1 MTVAECG
8 GGGEEEVAL
17 GSSLF
22 AKGPL
27 QGPSRSAEAG
37 LRSGRAGLDPCGGE
51 GLSLMMEVGWE
62 GWGVD
67 WDGRV
72 DVAPPRCQA
81 SCRRAESSLRTPG
94 ARRRGMARPAIEGI
108 ADKVAL
114 QELLPDTVLAEEFA
128 EREPLWNEWVAKN
141 QGR

>member
-1 MTVAECG
+1 
-8 GGGEEEVAL
+8 
-17 GSSLF
+17 
-22 AKGPL
+22 
-27 QGPSRSAEAG
+27 
-37 LRSGRAGLDPCGGE
+37 
-51 GLSLMMEVGWE
+51 MMEVWLV
-62 GWGVD
+62 GWGDGWQGWVD
-67 WDGRV
+67 I
-72 DVAPPRCQA
+72 APPRCQA

-94 ARRRGMARPAIEGI
+94 ARRRGMARPAIAGI

>member
-81 SCRRAESSLRTPG
+81 SCRRAVSSHRTPG
-94 ARRRGMARPAIEGI
+94 ARLGGRCPEGRVVKADYRVSCSRVCRKVRR
-108 ADKVAL
+108 
-114 QELLPDTVLAEEFA
+114 
-128 EREPLWNEWVAKN
+128 
-141 QGR
+141 

>member
-37 LRSGRAGLDPCGGE
+37 LSSGRAGLDPCGGE

-94 ARRRGMARPAIEGI
+94 ARSLIIIHVPEGFRAISRWLRSN
-108 ADKVAL
+108 ATTPPVNRL
-114 QELLPDTVLAEEFA
+114 T
-128 EREPLWNEWVAKN
+128 
-141 QGR
+141 